1 MALARCRA
9 CGRPKARGGTGA
21 YVASAEPLGYFLTAA
36 VCGASG
42 CERPA
47 LIWLTAREKAAF
59 DNGERV
65 FGLSAPA
72 TKVQGIKVR
81 VTTLV

>member
-1 MALARCRA
+1 MALARCRE
-9 CGRPKARGGTGA
+9 CGKPQGRTNE

-36 VCGASG
+36 VCGATG

-59 DNGERV
+59 DAGERV
-65 FGLSAPA
+65 FGLSTQA
-72 TKVQGIKVR
+72 IKVR
-81 VTTLV
+81 VTTLVLD